1 MNSRLSILILLIGLS
16 VKSCRQ
22 EVIKLDPFQQTITE
36 SAIYSNIP
44 RLQSEKES
52 LVFSENKVMS
62 MSFVKEYLDTNKID
76 SLTYLRFNKNGQLI
90 QRTTDECTTVGCLPY
105 TYVQIFRYEGNK
117 VKRVE
122 SYTFKYKTKSVF
134 EKWLE
139 TDTSRLKI
147 LDWEDYTYSGDTI
160 FTESGFDK
168 WGFIKNKNG
177 NLERSFHKVKSTNEF
192 REEKYTLTPF
202 GVKMQ
207 LTYDESTQIDY
218 DYIVDENK
226 VEIKSLN
233 SKGYNRSEN
242 IYNSKGLLIEIIY
255 YENNQKVAR
264 KKINYTYYL

>member
-16 VKSCRQ
+16 VTSCRQ
-22 EVIKLDPFQQTITE
+22 EVTKLDPLQQNILE
-36 SAIYSNIP
+36 STVYADTRQI
-44 RLQSEKES
+44 QSDKES
-52 LVFSENKVMS
+52 LVLSENKVMS
-62 MSFVKEYLDTNKID
+62 MSFVKEYFDSNKID

-90 QRTTDECTTVGCLPY
+90 QRTTDELTSVGCLPH
-105 TYVQIFRYEGNK
+105 TYVQIFRYENNK
-117 VKRVE
+117 IKRVE

-147 LDWEDYTYSGDTI
+147 FEWEDYTYSGDTI
-160 FTESGFDK
+160 FIESGSGK
-168 WGFIKNKNG
+168 WEYIKNKNG
-177 NLERSFHKVKSTNEF
+177 NLEGIFHKVKSTNEF
-192 REEKYTLTPF
+192 REEKYSLTPF
-202 GVKMQ
+202 GVKKQ
-207 LTYDESTQIDY
+207 FIYDGSTQIDY

-242 IYNSKGLLIEIIY
+242 IYNSKGLLMEIIY

-264 KKINYTYYL
+264 TKIDYTYYM